1 MLVPRKGPVTRNTRV
16 KYQSSSTHCLVKV
29 SDRMADK
36 TKNIIPTIVQFT
48 HYLNYKL
55 EKNNDHAAFILTV

>member
-1 MLVPRKGPVTRNTRV
+1 MWNIKAL
-16 KYQSSSTHCLVKV
+16 STHCLDKV

-48 HYLNYKL
+48 HYLKYKL
-55 EKNNDHAAFILTV
+55 EKDNDHAAFILTV